1 MVKALKLQKNTQ
13 DRKAGDC
20 RTLISTVA
28 EKNQT
33 RIQKKIIL
41 EEGLDLTLSFS
52 HLQKTLGK
60 KYSCKLEREKKKKE
74 AEVSSL
80 ASMIVCFT

>member
-13 DRKAGDC
+13 ARKAGDC

-33 RIQKKIIL
+33 RVQKKIIL
-41 EEGLDLTLSFS
+41 EGLDLTSSFS

-60 KYSCKLEREKKKKE
+60 KYSCKLEPEKKKKE